1 MSPSWHGILRAVGG
15 SALLRHTPLSRRVAE
30 GMPDTSEPVDY
41 LLDLADSQP
50 EHGLDEE
57 DLPELELLGLS
68 ELYSQERDERLA

>member
-1 MSPSWHGILRAVGG
+1 
-15 SALLRHTPLSRRVAE
+15 
-30 GMPDTSEPVDY
+30 MPDTSEPVDY